1 MTHILNQADR
11 NGLIILRLC
20 ELREKEVINLCTCKR
35 LGFVE
40 DLIFEL
46 CDGTVKAIVVPDRA
60 KFCGIFGSEYEFV
73 IPIECIK
80 KIGEDFIMVEINE
93 EKFRRGYKD

>member
-1 MTHILNQADR
+1 M
-11 NGLIILRLC
+11 RLS

-35 LGFVE
+35 LGNVD

-46 CDGTVKAIVVPDRA
+46 CEGKILAIVVPEYA
-60 KFCGIFGSEYEFV
+60 KFCGIFGSDCEYI

-93 EKFRRGYKD
+93 EKCRNECK

>member
-1 MTHILNQADR
+1 M
-11 NGLIILRLC
+11 RLC

-46 CDGTVKAIVVPDRA
+46 CEGGIKALVIPECT
-60 KFCGIFGSEYEFV
+60 KFCGIFGCDGEFI

-80 KIGEDFIMVEINE
+80 KVGEDFIMVEINE
-93 EKFRRGYKD
+93 EKYRKSCKE